1 VGLNDFLAKR
11 FPFIV
16 RAKRYAAALTDYLSP
31 TRSSYAQAGEDAYI
45 AQRLS
50 EVPLKEGIYV
60 DVGANQ
66 PTQISN
72 SYLFYRRGLHGVAI
86 EPDRSLEKLYRA
98 FRPRDIFL
106 RVGCDDRAHVA
117 SFNYAS
123 ASVLSSFDDNVEH
136 VIRREYVPAL
146 TLDQILENIPFKFIF
161 LLSIDVEGLDVRV
174 LRGASQ
180 ALAKSLMVMVE
191 ENQPDPAVSKILSDA
206 GFVFDKRLGCNGIYV
221 RRDFPALPSEIAFH
235 KDSH

>member
-1 VGLNDFLAKR
+1 MGLNDFLAKR
-11 FPFIV
+11 FPLVV
-16 RAKRYAAALTDYLSP
+16 RVKRYVAAMIDYLLP
-31 TRSSYAQAGEDAYI
+31 TRASYAQAGEDAYI
-45 AQRLS
+45 ANRLKG
-50 EVPLKEGIYV
+50 VALQEGIYV

-86 EPDRSLEKLYRA
+86 EPDRTLERLYRR
-98 FRPRDIFL
+98 FRPRDVFL

-123 ASVLSSFDDNVEH
+123 ASVLSSFDTVEK

-146 TLDQILENIPFKFIF
+146 TLDQILENIPFKFIY

-191 ENQPDPAVSKILSDA
+191 ENQPDPAVAKILSDA

-221 RRDFPALPSEIAFH
+221 RRDFPALPS
-235 KDSH
+235 